1 MDDKAREWLQLQYH
15 PSKWSKRMEVNE
27 VVPHHLKV
35 CGEYSE
41 ATRQSLKAE
50 LNIPY
55 GANKAKMDIFYPVMS
70 DQDTAPV
77 IVHIHGGYWQLCS
90 KDMYSFVSNSW
101 TQAGCIAV
109 VVGYNLAPE
118 ASMEEII
125 AEIQAAVEYVINKF
139 PKSKLFLC
147 GHSAGAHLCAMM
159 AVTNWK
165 QDSLVPQAV
174 HGMFLLSGI
183 YDLVPIINTDI
194 NDPLKLD
201 ESNAARIS
209 PQRILKQTSPTIK
222 CPTLVVVEEHGSPE
236 FIRQSKEFDEIL
248 KSHGVQ
254 CSFLQ
259 FPGLDHFNLIENM
272 VNPDDQLCKEI
283 LKLVQEKY

>member
-1 MDDKAREWLQLQYH
+1 MDAD
-15 PSKWSKRMEVNE
+15 E
-27 VVPHHLKV
+27 VVPHHVKM
-35 CGEYSE
+35 CSEYSE
-41 ATRQSLKAE
+41 ATRQNLKAE
-50 LNIPY
+50 LNMPY

-70 DQDTAPV
+70 DQDIAPV
-77 IVHIHGGYWQLCS
+77 IVYIHGGYWKRCS

-101 TQAGCIAV
+101 TQAGCIVV

-118 ASMEEII
+118 ARMEEII
-125 AEIQAAVEYVINKF
+125 TEIQVAVEYVANKF

-165 QDSLVPQAV
+165 KDSLVPQAV

-183 YDLVPIINTDI
+183 YDLVPIVNTDI
-194 NDPLKLD
+194 NDPLKLC
-201 ESNAARIS
+201 EGSAARIS

-222 CPTLVVVEEHGSPE
+222 CPTLVVVEEHASPE

-254 CSFLQ
+254 CFFLQ
-259 FPGLDHFNLIENM
+259 FLELDHFNLIENM
-272 VNPDDQLCKEI
+272 INPDDQLCKEI
-283 LKLVQEKY
+283 LKLVQEK

>member
-1 MDDKAREWLQLQYH
+1 MGVD
-15 PSKWSKRMEVNE
+15 E
-27 VVPHHLKV
+27 VVPHHVKV
-35 CGEYSE
+35 CSEYSE
-41 ATRQSLKAE
+41 ATRQNRKAE

-55 GANKAKMDIFYPVMS
+55 GENKAKMDIFYPVMS
-70 DQDTAPV
+70 DQDIAPV
-77 IVHIHGGYWQLCS
+77 IVFIHGGFWQECS

-101 TQAGCIAV
+101 MQAGCIVV

-118 ASMEEII
+118 ARMEEII
-125 AEIQAAVEYVINKF
+125 TEIQVAVEYVANKF

-165 QDSLVPQAV
+165 KDSLVPQAV

-194 NDPLKLD
+194 NDPLKLY
-201 ESNAARIS
+201 EGSAARIS
-209 PQRILKQTSPTIK
+209 PQRILKQTSPTIE
-222 CPTLVVVEEHGSPE
+222 CPTLVVVEEHASPE

-248 KSHGVQ
+248 KSHGGQ

-259 FPGLDHFNLIENM
+259 FLGLDHFNLIENM

-283 LKLVQEKY
+283 LKLVQGKN